1 MVTAEHIDMA
11 IEFVRRNIRRI
22 GEFRPRKRIVLP
34 RIAERKTVSTFRDQA
49 VSCFCAALDAVHSAS
64 RKENASKQRC
74 PRRDRRLHCADDK
87 PGMRR

>member
-49 VSCFCAALDAVHSAS
+49 VSCFCAALDAVHFRFA
-64 RKENASKQRC
+64 KGKCVKTKMPA
-74 PRRDRRLHCADDK
+74 PRPKIALR
-87 PGMRR
+87 